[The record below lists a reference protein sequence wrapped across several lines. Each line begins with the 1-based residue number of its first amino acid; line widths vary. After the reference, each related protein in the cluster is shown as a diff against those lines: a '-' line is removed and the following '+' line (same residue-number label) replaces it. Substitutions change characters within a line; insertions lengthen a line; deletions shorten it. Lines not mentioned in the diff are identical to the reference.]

1 MKKGHSPYQ
10 QSSPSQGQFSTLV
23 SLLFPRE
30 YALGLLLPLLLIVLY
45 WLVKEAA

>member
-1 MKKGHSPYQ
+1 MKIGHSPYQ

-30 YALGLLLPLLLIVLY
+30 YAFSLLLPVSLVVLY
-45 WLVKEAA
+45 WLVMEAV